1 VRENYHFLLTVEGT
15 DEIAITT
22 TTTSQSYWDHA
33 ALAVGILL
41 VALEGVWHLLLQSL
55 GWGLRNRQL
64 VWLLFGSCFRLL
76 IGCYNVMG
84 EVVGLFGWSILG
96 WALISYA
103 QRRFDG

>member
-1 VRENYHFLLTVEGT
+1 MRENYHSLLTVEGT
-15 DEIAITT
+15 DEII
-22 TTTSQSYWDHA
+22 TTTSQQFWDHT

-41 VALEGVWHLLLQSL
+41 EALEGVCYLLLHSL

-64 VWLLFGSCFRLL
+64 VWLLFSSCFRVL
-76 IGCYNVMG
+76 IGCCNVMG

-103 QRRFDG
+103 QRRMDG